1 MQKIG
6 AFRSKTQRP
15 KSKNRTCYSIDLRI
29 SSENEQ
35 QVDIPQRKTPEER
48 REEKTAITTTATTIE
63 MVFIW
68 LNTIKWALK
77 KKTQPMQCK
86 RYSINNNDRK
96 EDSQSDKKGL
106 KTHTMQKMK

>member
-1 MQKIG
+1 MHSVEIEREKTEYSKVLWLKIQKIG

-48 REEKTAITTTATTIE
+48 REEKTAIITTATTIE

-68 LNTIKWALK
+68 LNTIKWA
-77 KKTQPMQCK
+77 
-86 RYSINNNDRK
+86 
-96 EDSQSDKKGL
+96 
-106 KTHTMQKMK
+106 